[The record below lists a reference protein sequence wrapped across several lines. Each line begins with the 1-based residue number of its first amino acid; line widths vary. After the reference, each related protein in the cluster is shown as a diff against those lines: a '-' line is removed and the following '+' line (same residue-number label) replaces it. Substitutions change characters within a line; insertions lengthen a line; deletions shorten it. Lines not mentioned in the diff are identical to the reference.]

1 MAVAK
6 ASSKAPPS
14 GNAIEQLLSAT
25 DGVRLFV
32 RDWPL
37 APDCERRGSVLLM
50 HGLGEHC
57 GRNAHIAQFF
67 NRCGYA
73 ARTYDHRGHGRSGGA
88 RGDIPHPNALIED
101 AKIVLCD
108 LVRHNTV
115 TGDLMPPLL
124 FGHSLGGLFA
134 ARFATGRVAPLRGL
148 ILSSPAL
155 AIDLSLPQK
164 ALLWL
169 LQHSA
174 PGLAIP
180 NGLKTNYLSHADG
193 VEAAYLAD
201 PLVHG
206 RISAR
211 LLTDMQNTIAYVQS
225 HATALTIPTLMVVAG
240 DDRLVDPDGSQL
252 FFPKLANGIGT
263 WRLYDGFYHEL
274 FNEKNAEQVFDDV
287 RNWLT
292 QFTSIAP
299 ATITR

>member
-1 MAVAK
+1 MPEVEVEAEAVPE
-6 ASSKAPPS
+6 SITPD
-14 GNAIEQLLSAT
+14 NAVEQLLSAT

-37 APDCERRGSVLLM
+37 DPGCERRGSVLLM

-57 GRNAHIAQFF
+57 GRNTHIAQFF

-88 RGDIPHPNALIED
+88 RGDIPHADALIED

-108 LVRHNTV
+108 LVRHNTAC
-115 TGDLMPPLL
+115 GDLMPPLL

-155 AIDLSLPQK
+155 AINLSPPQK

-169 LQHSA
+169 LQHSV

-180 NGLKTNYLSHADG
+180 NGLKTRFLSHADG

-206 RISAR
+206 KISAR
-211 LLTDMQNTIAYVQS
+211 LLTDMQNAITYVQS

-240 DDRLVDPDGSQL
+240 DDHLVDPSGSQL

-274 FNEKNAEQVFDDV
+274 FNERDAERVFSDV
-287 RNWLT
+287 RTWLT
-292 QFTSIAP
+292 QFTN
-299 ATITR
+299 